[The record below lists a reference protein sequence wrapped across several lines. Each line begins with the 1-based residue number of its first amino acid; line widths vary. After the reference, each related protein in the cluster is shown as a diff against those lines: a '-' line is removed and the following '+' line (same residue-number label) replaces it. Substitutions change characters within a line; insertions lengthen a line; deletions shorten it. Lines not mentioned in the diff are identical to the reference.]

1 MPPRQAPEPYAIT
14 ATQGHDAVT
23 AGSLSVAAIVD
34 SQLDRIAGHDDAV
47 KAWAHVDPDKARAAA
62 AVIDAT
68 AGALPLRGV
77 TVGIKDVID
86 TADLPTAYN
95 SPIYH
100 GHQPAADAAC
110 VARLRAA
117 GAVILGKTE
126 TTEFAHAHPAPT
138 VNPHNPAHTPGG
150 SSSGSAAAL
159 AGRMVMTALGTQT
172 GGSTIRPAAFCGVH
186 AIKPTFGL
194 IDTTGVKP
202 LSRSLDT
209 VGIFGREVA
218 DLTLLMPVLATLP
231 ANQFNS
237 EFRIAVCRT
246 EAWDSAEPYMQA
258 TVEAAAE
265 TLTATGITAR
275 AIDHPM
281 PLADLDRIHQTI
293 MAFETAAAFTLEWT
307 RSRSQLSDSFAA
319 FIAKGQAITQAAYDD
334 AIGQAA
340 AARDAFDA
348 SLGDDEIVLTPSVT
362 GEAPRGFASTGNPVF
377 NRPWTLLHV
386 PCVHVPWRHGPA
398 GLPIGFQL
406 VGKRGSDMA
415 VLSAAMQWQAR
426 AGRKETSQ

>member
-1 MPPRQAPEPYAIT
+1 MPEPHSLSAS
-14 ATQGHDAVT
+14 QGHAAVT
-23 AGSLSVAAIVD
+23 AGKLSVAAIVA
-34 SQLDRIAGHDDAV
+34 SQLDRIAARDDGV
-47 KAWAHVDPDKARAAA
+47 GAWAHIDPGKARAAA
-62 AVIDAT
+62 AAIDAT
-68 AGALPLRGV
+68 TEALPLRGV

-86 TADLPTAYN
+86 TADQPTTYN
-95 SPIYH
+95 SPIYR
-100 GHQPAADAAC
+100 GHQPIADATC

-126 TTEFAHAHPAPT
+126 TTEFAHAHPART

-150 SSSGSAAAL
+150 SSSGSAAAV
-159 AGRMVMTALGTQT
+159 ADGMVMTALGTQT
-172 GGSTIRPAAFCGVH
+172 GGSTIRPAAFCGVY

-209 VGIFGREVA
+209 VGIFGREVG
-218 DLTLLMPVLATLP
+218 DLSLLLSALAAHP
-231 ANQFNS
+231 A
-237 EFRIAVCRT
+237 EPRPKPFRIAVCRT
-246 EAWDSAEPYMQA
+246 EAWDRAEPCIQ
-258 TVEAAAE
+258 TTIDAAASAFAAAGI
-265 TLTATGITAR
+265 ATR
-275 AIDHPM
+275 AIDHPL

-293 MAFETAAAFTLEWT
+293 MAFETAAAFTREWT
-307 RSRSQLSDSFAA
+307 QSRDQLSDGFAA
-319 FIAKGQAITQAAYDD
+319 FIAKGQAITQATYDD

-340 AARDAFDA
+340 AARDAFDT

-377 NRPWTLLHV
+377 NRPWSLLHV
-386 PCVHVPWRHGPA
+386 PCVHLPWGHGPG

-415 VLSAAMQWQAR
+415 VLSAAMHWQAR